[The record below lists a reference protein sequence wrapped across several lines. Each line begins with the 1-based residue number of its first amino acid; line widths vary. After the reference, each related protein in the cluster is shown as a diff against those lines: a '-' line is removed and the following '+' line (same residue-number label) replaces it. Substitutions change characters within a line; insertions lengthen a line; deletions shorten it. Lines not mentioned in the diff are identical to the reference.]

1 MKTKRKARRELGDIY
16 VASVNPRGELVM
28 VLPGGAELTLH
39 VPRDLARYYR
49 RLVPDEAE
57 VAIPLDEIEDAA

>member
-1 MKTKRKARRELGDIY
+1 MNTRRKPRRELGDLY

-49 RLVPDEAE
+49 RLVPDDAE
-57 VAIPLDEIEDAA
+57 VASAFDEIEDAA